1 MRLNHTEV
9 VSADELESIHDASLT
24 ILERIG
30 MDIWDGQA
38 RSMLR
43 DVGCDVDEAGQH
55 VRFPKEMIVER
66 IATAP
71 AEFTLHSWN
80 PEKNL
85 HIGGNWM
92 ANGTV
97 ASAPHIVGLDGV
109 RRTGDQRRLRR
120 SVEARRRCST
130 RSTSS
135 PATRS
140 SRSTSTPRFA
150 TSTPPSMC

>member
-9 VSADELESIHDASLT
+9 VSADELEAIHEASLT

-30 MDIWDGQA
+30 MDIWDGEA

-43 DVGCDVDEAGQH
+43 EAGAEVDEADQH

-92 ANGTV
+92 AYGTV
-97 ASAPHIVGLDGV
+97 ASAPHY
-109 RRTGDQRRLRR
+109 RRPRRRAPHRRPR
-120 SVEARRRCST
+120 SVSTTCSSWPRCST

-140 SRSTSTPRFA
+140 SRSTSTHRCA
-150 TSTPPSMC
+150 TSTPRSTS